1 MRIRKKVEEKNPLN
15 KHPLQRRGR
24 RTNDTIVS
32 AVGKNYTEISKNNQ
46 LLPMKPINYSKVSI
60 LIEKQHPYKRMLV

>member
-1 MRIRKKVEEKNPLN
+1 MYRKPRNLYMRNRVSGGKNTLN

-32 AVGKNYTEISKNNQ
+32 AV
-46 LLPMKPINYSKVSI
+46 INTI
-60 LIEKQHPYKRMLV
+60 Q

>member
-1 MRIRKKVEEKNPLN
+1 MKVEEKYTLN
-15 KHPLQRRGR
+15 KHPLLRRGR

-32 AVGKNYTEISKNNQ
+32 AVGKNYTEIFKNNQ
-46 LLPMKPINYSKVSI
+46 LIPMKPINYFKESI